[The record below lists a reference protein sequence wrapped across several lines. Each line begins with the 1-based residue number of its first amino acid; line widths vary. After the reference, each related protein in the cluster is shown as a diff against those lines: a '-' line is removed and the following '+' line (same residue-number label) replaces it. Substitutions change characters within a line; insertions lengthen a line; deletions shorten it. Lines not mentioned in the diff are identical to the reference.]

1 MKEEWLSNEEL
12 YRAHDTWIEGSD
24 EEKAYKAEL
33 ERRLKLSG
41 FFDMPLEFYL
51 RELGPEWTVYVS
63 QGVFR
68 CQSIRW
74 TTVGNTVLE
83 AVKLAYNWKWRK
95 EYEVAR
101 MKHELEYEL
110 EKLMTS
116 PHPFKLKTPNQ

>member
-51 RELGPEWTVYVS
+51 RELGPYFDMSWDEYHIRVVKWPNNI
-63 QGVFR
+63 VFFGK
-68 CQSIRW
+68 
-74 TTVGNTVLE
+74 TALE
-83 AVKLAYNWKWRK
+83 AAKAAYEWKISQK
-95 EYEVAR
+95 
-101 MKHELEYEL
+101 
-110 EKLMTS
+110 
-116 PHPFKLKTPNQ
+116 

>member
-51 RELGPEWTVYVS
+51 REIDGRIVPCEDGFECRASSMVFIGKTALEAAKMAYGWMFGAKPGSKAWLEQQTMPVYV
-63 QGVFR
+63 R
-68 CQSIRW
+68 
-74 TTVGNTVLE
+74 
-83 AVKLAYNWKWRK
+83 
-95 EYEVAR
+95 
-101 MKHELEYEL
+101 
-110 EKLMTS
+110 
-116 PHPFKLKTPNQ
+116 PNPLDSLI